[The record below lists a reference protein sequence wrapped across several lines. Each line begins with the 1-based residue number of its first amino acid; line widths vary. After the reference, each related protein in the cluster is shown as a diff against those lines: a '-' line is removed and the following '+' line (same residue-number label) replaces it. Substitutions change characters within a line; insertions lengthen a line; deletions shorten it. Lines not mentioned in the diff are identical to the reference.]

1 MGNQK
6 GGLMNDGY
14 MDVLR
19 SIASSEPTPGGGSVA
34 ALSLAHA
41 HSLSLMVARLTLAKE
56 KWVEG
61 HDAAKATIELSE
73 PAFWE
78 KAILLAISDSEAF
91 ESVMSAYRL
100 PKETEDE
107 KKQRSEEIRN
117 ATIGAALAPLNTASS
132 AQKLLSNLE
141 KQSAS
146 CNPNALTDLA
156 SASEMALSAAKIASL
171 NVRINLEYIEGED
184 VDLLT
189 SKINTAVEQSIKS
202 ANIVALMVNKRL
214 EW

>member
-1 MGNQK
+1 
-6 GGLMNDGY
+6 MNDGY

-73 PAFWE
+73 PALE
-78 KAILLAISDSEAF
+78 EAILLAISDSESF

-100 PKETEDE
+100 PKETENE

-117 ATIGAALAPLNTASS
+117 ATIGAALAPLNTATS

-141 KQSAS
+141 QQSAS

-184 VDLLT
+184 VDILT
-189 SKINTAVEQSIKS
+189 SKINTAVERCKKS
-202 ANIVALMVNKRL
+202 ANIVELMVNKRL
-214 EW
+214 DW

>member
-1 MGNQK
+1 
-6 GGLMNDGY
+6 MNEGY

-56 KWVEG
+56 KWAEG
-61 HDAAKATIELSE
+61 HDAAKASIELSE
-73 PAFWE
+73 PALE
-78 KAILLAISDSEAF
+78 EAITLAISDSEAF

-189 SKINTAVEQSIKS
+189 SKISTAVEQSNKS
-202 ANIVALMVNKRL
+202 ANIVALTVNKRL
-214 EW
+214 GW

>member
-1 MGNQK
+1 
-6 GGLMNDGY
+6 MNEGY

-34 ALSLAHA
+34 AFSLAHA
-41 HSLSLMVARLTLAKE
+41 HSLSLMVARLTLANE

-61 HDAAKATIELSE
+61 HDAAKGSIELSE
-73 PAFWE
+73 PALE
-78 KAILLAISDSEAF
+78 EAILLAISDSDAF

-100 PKETEDE
+100 SKETEDE
-107 KKQRSEEIRN
+107 KKHRLKKIRK
-117 ATIGAALAPLNTASS
+117 ATIGAALAPLNTARS
-132 AQKLLSNLE
+132 AQKLLTNLE

-156 SASEMALSAAKIASL
+156 SASEMALSAVKIASL
-171 NVRINLEYIEGED
+171 NVRINLEYIDGEEA
-184 VDLLT
+184 DLLN

-202 ANIVALMVNKRL
+202 ANIVEQMVNKRL

>member
-1 MGNQK
+1 
-6 GGLMNDGY
+6 MNDGY

-73 PAFWE
+73 PALE
-78 KAILLAISDSEAF
+78 EAILLAISDSEAF

-156 SASEMALSAAKIASL
+156 SASEMALSAVKIASL

-189 SKINTAVEQSIKS
+189 SKINSAVEQSIKS

>member
-1 MGNQK
+1 
-6 GGLMNDGY
+6 MNEGY

-19 SIASSEPTPGGGSVA
+19 SVASSEPTPGGGSVA

-56 KWVEG
+56 KWEEG
-61 HDAAKATIELSE
+61 HDAAKASIEISE
-73 PAFWE
+73 PALE
-78 KAILLAISDSEAF
+78 EAILLAISDSEAF
-91 ESVMSAYRL
+91 QSVMSAYRL

-141 KQSAS
+141 KQSVA

-189 SKINTAVEQSIKS
+189 SKINTAVERCKKS
-202 ANIVALMVNKRL
+202 ANIVELMVNKRL
-214 EW
+214 DW

>member
-1 MGNQK
+1 
-6 GGLMNDGY
+6 MNEGY

-19 SIASSEPTPGGGSVA
+19 SVASSEPTPGGGSVA

-56 KWVEG
+56 KWEEG
-61 HDAAKATIELSE
+61 HDAAKASIEISE
-73 PAFWE
+73 PALE
-78 KAILLAISDSEAF
+78 EAILLAISDSEAF

-141 KQSAS
+141 KQSAA

-189 SKINTAVEQSIKS
+189 SKINTVVERCKKS
-202 ANIVALMVNKRL
+202 ANNVELMVNKRL
-214 EW
+214 DW

>member
-1 MGNQK
+1 
-6 GGLMNDGY
+6 MNEGY

-19 SIASSEPTPGGGSVA
+19 SVASSEPTPGGGSVA

-56 KWVEG
+56 KWEEG

-73 PAFWE
+73 PALE
-78 KAILLAISDSEAF
+78 EAILLAISDSEAF
-91 ESVMSAYRL
+91 QSVMSAYRL

-189 SKINTAVEQSIKS
+189 SKINTAVERCKKS
-202 ANIVALMVNKRL
+202 ANNVELMVNKRL
-214 EW
+214 DW

>member
-1 MGNQK
+1 
-6 GGLMNDGY
+6 MNEGY

-56 KWVEG
+56 KWAEG
-61 HDAAKATIELSE
+61 HDAAKASIELSE
-73 PAFWE
+73 TGLNE
-78 KAILLAISDSEAF
+78 AILLAISDSEAF

-100 PKETEDE
+100 PKKTEDE
-107 KKQRSEEIRN
+107 KIQRTEEIRN
-117 ATIGAALAPLNTASS
+117 ATIGAALAPLDTASS

-171 NVRINLEYIEGED
+171 NVRVNLDYIEGED

-202 ANIVALMVNKRL
+202 ANIVATTVNKRL

>member
-1 MGNQK
+1 
-6 GGLMNDGY
+6 MNEGY
-14 MDVLR
+14 MDILR
-19 SIASSEPTPGGGSVA
+19 SVASSEPTPGGGSVA

-56 KWVEG
+56 KWAEG
-61 HDAAKATIELSE
+61 HDAAKASIELSE
-73 PAFWE
+73 PALE
-78 KAILLAISDSEAF
+78 EAILLAISDSEAF

-107 KKQRSEEIRN
+107 KIQRSEEIRN

-156 SASEMALSAAKIASL
+156 SASEMALSATKIASL

-189 SKINTAVEQSIKS
+189 SKINTVVEQSVES
-202 ANIVALMVNKRL
+202 ANIVSTTVNKRL

>member
-1 MGNQK
+1 
-6 GGLMNDGY
+6 MNEGY

-41 HSLSLMVARLTLAKE
+41 HSLSLMVARLTLSNE

-61 HDAAKATIELSE
+61 HDAAKGSIELSE
-73 PAFWE
+73 PALE
-78 KAILLAISDSEAF
+78 EAILLAISDSDAF

-100 PKETEDE
+100 SKETEDE
-107 KKQRSEEIRN
+107 KKHRLKEIRK
-117 ATIGAALAPLNTASS
+117 ATIGAALAPLNTARS
-132 AQKLLSNLE
+132 AQKLLTNLE

-156 SASEMALSAAKIASL
+156 SASEMALSAVKIASL
-171 NVRINLEYIEGED
+171 NVRINLEYIDGEEA
-184 VDLLT
+184 DLLN

-202 ANIVALMVNKRL
+202 ANIVEQMVNKRL

>member
-1 MGNQK
+1 
-6 GGLMNDGY
+6 MNEGY

-19 SIASSEPTPGGGSVA
+19 SVASSEPTPGGGSVA

-56 KWVEG
+56 KWEEG

-73 PAFWE
+73 PALE
-78 KAILLAISDSEAF
+78 EAILLAISDSEAF
-91 ESVMSAYRL
+91 QSVMSAYRL

-141 KQSAS
+141 KQSAA

-189 SKINTAVEQSIKS
+189 SKINTAVERCKKS
-202 ANIVALMVNKRL
+202 ANIVELMVNKRFD
-214 EW
+214 W

>member
-1 MGNQK
+1 
-6 GGLMNDGY
+6 MNEGY

-41 HSLSLMVARLTLAKE
+41 HSLSLMVARLTLGKE
-56 KWVEG
+56 KWEEG
-61 HDAAKATIELSE
+61 HDAAKVSIELSE
-73 PAFWE
+73 PALE
-78 KAILLAISDSEAF
+78 EAILLAISDSEAF
-91 ESVMSAYRL
+91 QSVMSAYRL

-141 KQSAS
+141 KQSAA

-189 SKINTAVEQSIKS
+189 SKINTAVERCKKS
-202 ANIVALMVNKRL
+202 ANIVELMVNKRL
-214 EW
+214 DW

>member
-1 MGNQK
+1 
-6 GGLMNDGY
+6 MNDGY

-73 PAFWE
+73 PALE
-78 KAILLAISDSEAF
+78 EAILLAISDSEAF

-100 PKETEDE
+100 PKKTEDE

>member
-1 MGNQK
+1 
-6 GGLMNDGY
+6 MNDGY

-73 PAFWE
+73 PALE
-78 KAILLAISDSEAF
+78 EAILLAISDSEAF

-100 PKETEDE
+100 PKKTEDE

-184 VDLLT
+184 VDLLA

-202 ANIVALMVNKRL
+202 ANIVSMMVNQRL

>member
-1 MGNQK
+1 
-6 GGLMNDGY
+6 MNEGY

-19 SIASSEPTPGGGSVA
+19 SVASSEPTPGGGSVA

-56 KWVEG
+56 KWEEG
-61 HDAAKATIELSE
+61 HDAAKASIELSE
-73 PAFWE
+73 PALE
-78 KAILLAISDSEAF
+78 EAILLAISDSEAF
-91 ESVMSAYRL
+91 QSVMSAYRL

-141 KQSAS
+141 KQSAA

-189 SKINTAVEQSIKS
+189 SKINTAVERCKKS
-202 ANIVALMVNKRL
+202 ANNVELMVNKRL
-214 EW
+214 DW

>member
-1 MGNQK
+1 
-6 GGLMNDGY
+6 MNEGY
-14 MDVLR
+14 MNILR
-19 SIASSEPTPGGGSVA
+19 SIACSEPTPGGGSVA

-73 PAFWE
+73 PALE
-78 KAILLAISDSEAF
+78 EAILLAISDSEAF
-91 ESVMSAYRL
+91 ESVMSAFRL
-100 PKETEDE
+100 PKETEDD

-141 KQSAS
+141 KQSAA

-189 SKINTAVEQSIKS
+189 SKINTAVERCKKS
-202 ANIVALMVNKRL
+202 ANIVELMVNKRL
-214 EW
+214 DW

>member
-1 MGNQK
+1 
-6 GGLMNDGY
+6 MNEGY

-19 SIASSEPTPGGGSVA
+19 SVASSEPTPGGGSVA

-56 KWVEG
+56 KWEEG
-61 HDAAKATIELSE
+61 HDAAKASIELSE
-73 PAFWE
+73 PALE
-78 KAILLAISDSEAF
+78 EAILLAISDSEAF
-91 ESVMSAYRL
+91 QSVMSAYRL

-107 KKQRSEEIRN
+107 RKQRSEEIRN
-117 ATIGAALAPLNTASS
+117 ATIEAALAPLNTASS

-141 KQSAS
+141 KQSTA

-189 SKINTAVEQSIKS
+189 SKINTAVERCKKS
-202 ANIVALMVNKRL
+202 ANNVELMVNKRL
-214 EW
+214 DW

>member
-1 MGNQK
+1 
-6 GGLMNDGY
+6 MNEGY
-14 MDVLR
+14 MDILR

-41 HSLSLMVARLTLAKE
+41 HSLSLMVARLTLAND
-56 KWVEG
+56 KWADG
-61 HDAAKATIELSE
+61 HDAAKTSIELSE
-73 PAFWE
+73 TGLE
-78 KAILLAISDSEAF
+78 ESILLAISDSEAF

-100 PKETEDE
+100 PKATEIE
-107 KKQRSEEIRN
+107 KNQRSEEIRN

-141 KQSAS
+141 KQCAS

-156 SASEMALSAAKIASL
+156 SASEMALSATKIASL
-171 NVRINLEYIEGED
+171 NVRINLEYIQGED
-184 VDLLT
+184 VALLN
-189 SKINTAVEQSIKS
+189 SKIEKAVKGAIKS
-202 ANIVALMVNKRL
+202 ANIVAQTVNQRL

>member
-1 MGNQK
+1 
-6 GGLMNDGY
+6 MNEGY

-19 SIASSEPTPGGGSVA
+19 SVASSEPTPGGGSVA

-41 HSLSLMVARLTLAKE
+41 HSLSLMVARLTLARE
-56 KWVEG
+56 KWEEG
-61 HDAAKATIELSE
+61 HDAAKASIELSE
-73 PAFWE
+73 PALE
-78 KAILLAISDSEAF
+78 EAILLAISDSEAF
-91 ESVMSAYRL
+91 QSVMSAYRL

-141 KQSAS
+141 KQSAA

-156 SASEMALSAAKIASL
+156 SASELALSAVKIASL

-189 SKINTAVEQSIKS
+189 SKINTAVERCKKS
-202 ANIVALMVNKRL
+202 ANIVELMVNKRL
-214 EW
+214 DW

>member
-1 MGNQK
+1 
-6 GGLMNDGY
+6 MNEGY
-14 MDVLR
+14 MDILR

-56 KWVEG
+56 KWAEG
-61 HDAAKATIELSE
+61 HDAAKASIELSE
-73 PAFWE
+73 PGLE
-78 KAILLAISDSEAF
+78 EAILLAISDSEAF

-100 PKETEDE
+100 PKETEDD

-146 CNPNALTDLA
+146 CNTNALTDLA

-171 NVRINLEYIEGED
+171 NVKINLEYIEGED
-184 VDLLT
+184 VELLT

-202 ANIVALMVNKRL
+202 ANIVSTTVNKRL

>member
-1 MGNQK
+1 
-6 GGLMNDGY
+6 MNDGY

-73 PAFWE
+73 PALE
-78 KAILLAISDSEAF
+78 EAILLAISDSEAF

-117 ATIGAALAPLNTASS
+117 ATIGAALAPLNTATS

-156 SASEMALSAAKIASL
+156 SASEMALSAVKIASL

>member
-1 MGNQK
+1 
-6 GGLMNDGY
+6 
-14 MDVLR
+14 MDILR
-19 SIASSEPTPGGGSVA
+19 SIASSESTPGGGSVA

-56 KWVEG
+56 KWAEG
-61 HDAAKATIELSE
+61 HDAAKASIELSE
-73 PAFWE
+73 PGLE
-78 KAILLAISDSEAF
+78 EAILLAISDSEAF

-100 PKETEDE
+100 PKETEDD

-132 AQKLLSNLE
+132 ALKLLSNLE

-146 CNPNALTDLA
+146 CNTNALTDLA
-156 SASEMALSAAKIASL
+156 SASEMALSAVKIASL
-171 NVRINLEYIEGED
+171 NVKINLEYIEGED
-184 VDLLT
+184 VELLT

-202 ANIVALMVNKRL
+202 ANIVSTTVNERL

>member
-1 MGNQK
+1 
-6 GGLMNDGY
+6 MNEGY

-56 KWVEG
+56 KWEEG
-61 HDAAKATIELSE
+61 HDAAKASIELSE
-73 PAFWE
+73 PALE
-78 KAILLAISDSEAF
+78 DAILLAISDSEAF
-91 ESVMSAYRL
+91 QSVMSAYRL

-141 KQSAS
+141 KQSAA

-189 SKINTAVEQSIKS
+189 SKINTAVERCKKS
-202 ANIVALMVNKRL
+202 ANIVELMVNKRL
-214 EW
+214 DW

>member
-1 MGNQK
+1 
-6 GGLMNDGY
+6 MNEGY
-14 MDVLR
+14 MDILR

-41 HSLSLMVARLTLAKE
+41 HSLSLMVARLTLASE
-56 KWVEG
+56 KWAEG
-61 HDAAKATIELSE
+61 HDAAKASIQLSE
-73 PAFWE
+73 PGLE
-78 KAILLAISDSEAF
+78 EAILLAISDSEAF

-100 PKETEDE
+100 PKETEDD

-132 AQKLLSNLE
+132 AQKLLYNLE

-146 CNPNALTDLA
+146 CNTNALTDLA

-171 NVRINLEYIEGED
+171 NVKINLEYIEGED
-184 VDLLT
+184 VELLT
-189 SKINTAVEQSIKS
+189 SKIKTAVEQSIKS
-202 ANIVALMVNKRL
+202 ANIVSTTVNERL

>member
-1 MGNQK
+1 
-6 GGLMNDGY
+6 
-14 MDVLR
+14 MDILR

-41 HSLSLMVARLTLAKE
+41 HSLSLMVARLTLAND
-56 KWVEG
+56 KWADG
-61 HDAAKATIELSE
+61 HDAAKTSIELSE
-73 PAFWE
+73 TGLE
-78 KAILLAISDSEAF
+78 ESIVLAISDSEAF

-100 PKETEDE
+100 PKATEIE

-141 KQSAS
+141 KQCAS

-171 NVRINLEYIEGED
+171 NVRINLEYIQGED
-184 VDLLT
+184 EALLN
-189 SKINTAVEQSIKS
+189 SKIEKAVEEAKKS
-202 ANIVALMVNKRL
+202 ANIVAMTVNQRL

>member
-1 MGNQK
+1 
-6 GGLMNDGY
+6 MNDGY

-56 KWVEG
+56 KWEEG
-61 HDAAKATIELSE
+61 HDAAKASIEISE
-73 PAFWE
+73 PALE
-78 KAILLAISDSEAF
+78 EAILLAISDSEAF
-91 ESVMSAYRL
+91 QSVMSAYRL

-189 SKINTAVEQSIKS
+189 SKINTAVERCKKS
-202 ANIVALMVNKRL
+202 ANIVELMVNKRL
-214 EW
+214 DW

>member
-1 MGNQK
+1 
-6 GGLMNDGY
+6 MNEGY

-41 HSLSLMVARLTLAKE
+41 HSLSLMVARLTLANE

-61 HDAAKATIELSE
+61 HDAAKASIEISE
-73 PAFWE
+73 PALE
-78 KAILLAISDSEAF
+78 EAILLAISDSEAF
-91 ESVMSAYRL
+91 QSVMSAYRL

-141 KQSAS
+141 KQSAA

-189 SKINTAVEQSIKS
+189 SKINTAVERCKKS
-202 ANIVALMVNKRL
+202 ANIVELMVNKRL
-214 EW
+214 DW

>member
-1 MGNQK
+1 
-6 GGLMNDGY
+6 MNEGY
-14 MDVLR
+14 MDILR

-41 HSLSLMVARLTLAKE
+41 HSLSLMVARITLAND
-56 KWVEG
+56 KWADG
-61 HDAAKATIELSE
+61 HDAAKTSIELSE
-73 PAFWE
+73 TGLE
-78 KAILLAISDSEAF
+78 ESILLANSDSEAF

-100 PKETEDE
+100 PKATEIE
-107 KKQRSEEIRN
+107 KKQRSEEVRK

-141 KQSAS
+141 KQCAS

-171 NVRINLEYIEGED
+171 NVRINLEYIQGED
-184 VDLLT
+184 VALLN
-189 SKINTAVEQSIKS
+189 SKIEKAVEGAIKS
-202 ANIVALMVNKRL
+202 ANNVALTVKQRL

>member
-1 MGNQK
+1 
-6 GGLMNDGY
+6 MNEGY

-19 SIASSEPTPGGGSVA
+19 SVASSEPTPGGGSVA

-56 KWVEG
+56 KWEEG
-61 HDAAKATIELSE
+61 HDAAKASIELSE
-73 PAFWE
+73 PALE
-78 KAILLAISDSEAF
+78 EAILLAISDSEAF
-91 ESVMSAYRL
+91 QSVMSAYRL

-117 ATIGAALAPLNTASS
+117 ATIGAALAPLNTATS

-189 SKINTAVEQSIKS
+189 SKINTAVERCKKS
-202 ANIVALMVNKRL
+202 ANIVELMVNKRL
-214 EW
+214 DW

>member
-1 MGNQK
+1 
-6 GGLMNDGY
+6 MNEGY

-19 SIASSEPTPGGGSVA
+19 SVASSEPTPGGGSVA

-56 KWVEG
+56 KWEEG
-61 HDAAKATIELSE
+61 HDAAKASIELSE
-73 PAFWE
+73 PALE
-78 KAILLAISDSEAF
+78 EAILLAISDSEAF
-91 ESVMSAYRL
+91 QSVMSAYRL

-189 SKINTAVEQSIKS
+189 SKINTVVEQSIES
-202 ANIVALMVNKRL
+202 ANIVSTTVNKRL

>member
-1 MGNQK
+1 
-6 GGLMNDGY
+6 MNDGY

-19 SIASSEPTPGGGSVA
+19 SIASSKPTPGGGSVA

-56 KWVEG
+56 RWVDG
-61 HDAAKATIELSE
+61 HNAAKISIGISE
-73 PAFWE
+73 PGLE
-78 KAILLAISDSEAF
+78 ESILLAISDSEAF

-100 PKETEDE
+100 PKVTEIE

-117 ATIGAALAPLNTASS
+117 ATIGAALAPLNTALS

-141 KQSAS
+141 KQSTS

-171 NVRINLEYIEGED
+171 NVRINLEYIDGED

-189 SKINTAVEQSIKS
+189 SQIDTAVAESIKS
-202 ANIVALMVNKRL
+202 ANNVTLIVNQRL

>member
-1 MGNQK
+1 
-6 GGLMNDGY
+6 MNEGY
-14 MDVLR
+14 MDILR

-41 HSLSLMVARLTLAKE
+41 HSLSLMVARLTLASE
-56 KWVEG
+56 KWAEG
-61 HDAAKATIELSE
+61 HDAAKASIELSE
-73 PAFWE
+73 PGLE
-78 KAILLAISDSEAF
+78 EAILLAISDSEAF

-100 PKETEDE
+100 PKETEDD

-146 CNPNALTDLA
+146 CNTNALTDLA

-171 NVRINLEYIEGED
+171 NVKINLEYIEGED
-184 VDLLT
+184 VELLT
-189 SKINTAVEQSIKS
+189 SKIKTAVEQSIKS
-202 ANIVALMVNKRL
+202 ANIVSTTVNERL

>member
-1 MGNQK
+1 
-6 GGLMNDGY
+6 MNEGY

-61 HDAAKATIELSE
+61 HDAAKASIELSE
-73 PAFWE
+73 PALE
-78 KAILLAISDSEAF
+78 EAILLAISDSEAF

-189 SKINTAVEQSIKS
+189 SKINTVVEQSIES
-202 ANIVALMVNKRL
+202 ANIVSTTVNKRL

>member
-1 MGNQK
+1 
-6 GGLMNDGY
+6 MNEGY
-14 MDVLR
+14 MDILR

-56 KWVEG
+56 KWGEG

-73 PAFWE
+73 PALE
-78 KAILLAISDSEAF
+78 EAILLAISDSEAF

>member
-1 MGNQK
+1 
-6 GGLMNDGY
+6 MNEGY

-19 SIASSEPTPGGGSVA
+19 SVASSEPTPGGGSVA

-56 KWVEG
+56 KWEEG
-61 HDAAKATIELSE
+61 HDAAKASIELSE
-73 PAFWE
+73 PALE
-78 KAILLAISDSEAF
+78 EAILLAISDSEAF
-91 ESVMSAYRL
+91 QSVMSAYRL

-146 CNPNALTDLA
+146 CNTNALTDLA

-171 NVRINLEYIEGED
+171 NVRINLDYIEGED

-189 SKINTAVEQSIKS
+189 SKINTAVERCKKS
-202 ANIVALMVNKRL
+202 ANNVELMVNKRL
-214 EW
+214 DW